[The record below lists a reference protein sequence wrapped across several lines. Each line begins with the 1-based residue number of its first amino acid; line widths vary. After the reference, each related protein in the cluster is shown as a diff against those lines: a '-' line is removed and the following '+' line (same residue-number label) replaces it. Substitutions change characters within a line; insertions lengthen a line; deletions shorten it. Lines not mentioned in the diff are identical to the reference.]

1 MRLSNPYREK
11 KNELPKNFACGASAG
26 IRRNQIKPVNLHTVK
41 MQGPGTDVQMDVYK
55 IKPVRSYLNEA

>member
-1 MRLSNPYREK
+1 MSCRKISLAVHQPGSVE
-11 KNELPKNFACGASAG
+11 
-26 IRRNQIKPVNLHTVK
+26 IRFKPVNLHTVK